1 MISDIKAIPERAR
14 KKPIIGRAR
23 ASKKLSA
30 QEKQWD
36 FSILCSLSEYVEME
50 KWGCSVWS

>member
-1 MISDIKAIPERAR
+1 MDNQTGRMIFDIKAIPERAR

-30 QEKQWD
+30 QEK
-36 FSILCSLSEYVEME
+36 
-50 KWGCSVWS
+50 